1 MSDIPPNWRLC
12 DGAGGT
18 PDLRGRFVVG
28 IGGSGDYRVDA
39 IGGADTVTL
48 TVAQMPKHS
57 HVLWGRSSGY
67 ALAHNNSH
75 EVITYATKDW
85 GSWAE
90 RINDTTGA
98 GGGKA
103 HENRPPFYAL
113 CYIMRVK

>member
-1 MSDIPPNWRLC
+1 M
-12 DGAGGT
+12 
-18 PDLRGRFVVG
+18 
-28 IGGSGDYRVDA
+28 
-39 IGGADTVTL
+39 
-48 TVAQMPKHS
+48 
-57 HVLWGRSSGY
+57 LWGRSSGY

-90 RINDTTGA
+90 RINDTTDA